1 MQTSMDL
8 STAIDLIEG
17 MAECE
22 DDDLM
27 IEAWQSL
34 IDEGHVWRLQGFCG
48 RTAVALIEVGVCK
61 LAPKETSMTSSS
73 TITTDA

>member
-1 MQTSMDL
+1 MALYVKSIYDPYLLDL

-27 IEAWQSL
+27 VEAWQFLIAEPNESL
-34 IDEGHVWRLQGFCG
+34 GTYQYQCYEIG
-48 RTAVALIEVGVCK
+48 
-61 LAPKETSMTSSS
+61 
-73 TITTDA
+73 